1 MSAVPAPTEQWR
13 AELLAGREALR
24 QSYQRAA
31 APQRQLHA
39 HSRLIDRTLRGLWR
53 GLRASPPPPPVGPR
67 GAWGGGGGP
76 LSRT

>member
-53 GLRASPPPPPVGPR
+53 
-67 GAWGGGGGP
+67 
-76 LSRT
+76 